1 MYFRWKS
8 HSEVSKCILKIKNSE
23 IIEESFYDLK
33 KDLSIQTN
41 SIQTM
46 QEKYN

>member
-1 MYFRWKS
+1 M
-8 HSEVSKCILKIKNSE
+8 KNSE

-41 SIQTM
+41 SIQAM